1 MFLSS
6 LPLAME
12 TIIERGK
19 WEWEVKEKQI
29 IVVGDWKC
37 MVLSIYVGVSVLQ
50 THHKHT
56 FLIHIFHWVILLYQ
70 PQVILEKQ

>member
-29 IVVGDWKC
+29 VVVGDWKC
-37 MVLSIYVGVSVLQ
+37 MVLYIYLQSTYKNAKKHSFQQLKVLG
-50 THHKHT
+50 
-56 FLIHIFHWVILLYQ
+56 IISY
-70 PQVILEKQ
+70 